1 MDKTIREYLDSLQVN
16 DLTMKSYNNALGHFN
31 DFLKSKGKTVLNI
44 EAKEVATYLDYLQK
58 NMELSVSSIR
68 GYINAVKRLY
78 KHLEEHGITR
88 DESYLLRLPKAP
100 TNQLPK
106 FLTTREVIRLFEE
119 VSKEDNDFLRIR
131 NTFAMHMLVYHGLRV
146 QEITD
151 LTTDSI
157 KDDVI
162 TVVGKGNKARML
174 VLTDVVLNSYNE
186 YMKIRQSNAKQLLV
200 SEEGRPIQK
209 RAVQYMVQKYLDNA
223 GLGQFSVH
231 SLRHTCAVLMMDNG
245 LDIKEV
251 QEVLGHT
258 DIATTQIYASVST
271 QNKRRIANVMDN
283 IVI

>member
-1 MDKTIREYLDSLQVN
+1 MDKTIKEYLESLQVSE
-16 DLTMKSYNNALGHFN
+16 LTMQSYENALGHF
-31 DFLKSKGKTVLNI
+31 DSFLKDKRKTVLSI
-44 EAKEVATYLDYLQK
+44 EAKELATYSDYLQK
-58 NMELSVSSIR
+58 NMELGVSSIR

-78 KHLEEHGITR
+78 KHLEEHGVTR

-106 FLTTREVIRLFEE
+106 FLTNREVVRLFEE
-119 VSKEDNDFLRIR
+119 VSKEDNEFLKVR
-131 NTFAMHMLVYHGLRV
+131 NTFAVNMLVYHGLRV
-146 QEITD
+146 QELTD
-151 LTTDSI
+151 LRIDSI
-157 KDDVI
+157 KDDVV
-162 TVVGKGNKARML
+162 TVVGKGNKARVL
-174 VLTDVVLNSYNE
+174 VLTDVVLKGYEDYLKVRKSKSE
-186 YMKIRQSNAKQLLV
+186 QLLV

-209 RAVQYMVQKYLDNA
+209 RAIQYMVQRYLDNA

-271 QNKRRIANVMDN
+271 QNKRRIANVMDS
-283 IVI
+283 IAM